1 MSSKTR
7 IIVLHMKEVIYTA
20 IFIVLAI
27 VLILLLVFMFG
38 SDRKNQDAQETA
50 VYNAG
55 VYTSSIQLE
64 GQTLDVQV
72 VVDEDHINS
81 VSLVNLDETVATMYP
96 LLQDSMDTISQQ
108 IYEDQS
114 TENISYTVENQYTAT
129 ILLDAVES
137 ALDKARVEENKTEE
151 DEG

>member
-27 VLILLLVFMFG
+27 VLVFLLVFMFG

-108 IYEDQS
+108 IYEEQS

-137 ALDKARVEENKTEE
+137 ALDKARVEENETEE

>member
-1 MSSKTR
+1 
-7 IIVLHMKEVIYTA
+7 
-20 IFIVLAI
+20 
-27 VLILLLVFMFG
+27 
-38 SDRKNQDAQETA
+38 
-50 VYNAG
+50 
-55 VYTSSIQLE
+55 
-64 GQTLDVQV
+64 V

-114 TENISYTVENQYTAT
+114 TENISYTAENQYTTT

-137 ALDKARVEENKTEE
+137 ALEKARAEESEETE
-151 DEG
+151 

>member
-27 VLILLLVFMFG
+27 VLVFLLVFMFG

-108 IYEDQS
+108 IYKEQS

-137 ALDKARVEENKTEE
+137 ALDKARVEENETEE

>member
-7 IIVLHMKEVIYTA
+7 IVVLHMKEVIYTA

-27 VLILLLVFMFG
+27 ALILLLVFMFG
-38 SDRKNQDAQETA
+38 SDRNNQDAQETA

-55 VYTSSIQLE
+55 VYTSTVQLE

-114 TENISYTVENQYTAT
+114 TENISYTAENQYTTT

-137 ALDKARVEENKTEE
+137 ALEKARAEESEETE
-151 DEG
+151 

>member
-1 MSSKTR
+1 
-7 IIVLHMKEVIYTA
+7 MKEVIYTA

-27 VLILLLVFMFG
+27 ALILLLVFMFG
-38 SDRKNQDAQETA
+38 SDRNNQDAQETA

-55 VYTSSIQLE
+55 VYTSTVQLE

-114 TENISYTVENQYTAT
+114 TENISYTAENQYTTT

-137 ALDKARVEENKTEE
+137 ALEKARAEESEETE
-151 DEG
+151 

>member
-27 VLILLLVFMFG
+27 VLIFLLVFMFG

-50 VYNAG
+50 IYNAG
-55 VYTSSIQLE
+55 VYTSSIQLD

-81 VSLVNLDETVATMYP
+81 VSLVNLDETIATMYP

-114 TENISYTVENQYTAT
+114 MENISYTVENQYTAT

-137 ALDKARVEENKTEE
+137 ALDKARAEENETED